1 VQELF
6 SAIDRSTN
14 GGFWGSDASA
24 AKGRFEPKLPSG
36 TEKSFAG
43 ASLQA
48 CVISDAT

>member
-1 VQELF
+1 M
-6 SAIDRSTN
+6 AISLLRPFKK